1 MRATSSCPSLT
12 ATRGWSISA
21 VVGCDTLVALPS
33 ASADRVTLFAKNSD
47 RPPREAQRIV
57 QHARAEHPRG
67 ARVRCQYV
75 EIPQVG
81 ETAAWLGSQPH
92 WLWGV
97 EHGVNEHRVAI
108 GNETVFA
115 REAPGESG
123 LLGMD
128 LVRLGLERARTADE
142 ALAVITA
149 LIEEHGQGGSGFAHL
164 HWPYNNAFL
173 IADAERAWILE
184 TSNRH
189 WAAEPVREIGN
200 ISNGLAIG
208 TRWERGAADLTSFAV
223 SRGWWSPD
231 GGKLDF
237 TAAYADESGVPPNL
251 SGARR
256 ARGRALLDAG
266 RGGLS
271 VARMRTLLRDHFDG
285 GPVHRPRAV
294 DDPEFFSL
302 CMHADPLDNTTA
314 AMVAPLGA
322 QTSPATAA
330 WVCLGSPCVGVFLPC
345 YVEGRLP
352 AALGIA
358 GGEPDEESPW
368 WRMRELLSLVER
380 DFAGLVPRVRAAF
393 DELEAGFARDA
404 TGAEAEAD
412 SLRRAGNAAAAANVL
427 TGLMERATSTWLER
441 ASELVREI
449 REGADPPDERP
460 V

>member
-1 MRATSSCPSLT
+1 LT
-12 ATRGWSISA
+12 ATGRWSISA
-21 VVGCDTLVALPS
+21 VVGCDTLVALPP
-33 ASADRVTLFAKNSD
+33 ASADRSTLFAKNSD

-57 QHARAEHPRG
+57 HHSRREHPGG

-75 EIPQVG
+75 EIPQVA

-115 REAPGESG
+115 REAPAESG

-142 ALAVITA
+142 ALAVITE

-173 IADAERAWILE
+173 VADPERAWILE

-189 WAAEPVREIGN
+189 WAAEPIREIGN

-208 TRWERGAADLTSFAV
+208 TGWERGASDLTSYAV
-223 SRGWWSPD
+223 SQGWWRAD
-231 GGKLDF
+231 AGKVDF
-237 TAAYADESGVPPNL
+237 AAAYADESGVPPNL
-251 SGARR
+251 SSARR

-266 RGGLS
+266 RGRLS
-271 VARMRTLLRDHFDG
+271 VTRMREVLRDHYDG
-285 GPVHRPRAV
+285 GGVYRRRAV

-314 AMVAPLGA
+314 AMVAPLGPR
-322 QTSPATAA
+322 TSPPTAA

-352 AALGIA
+352 AALGVA
-358 GGEPDEESPW
+358 GAEPDDESPW
-368 WRMRELLSLVER
+368 WRMRERLSLVER

-393 DELEAGFARDA
+393 DELEARFAREA
-404 TGAEAEAD
+404 AGAEAEAD
-412 SLRRAGNAAAAANVL
+412 SLRRAGKAAAAANVL
-427 TGLMERATSTWLER
+427 SGLTERATSAWLAR
-441 ASELVREI
+441 TSELVREI
-449 REGADPPDERP
+449 REGS
-460 V
+460 

>member
-1 MRATSSCPSLT
+1 
-12 ATRGWSISA
+12 
-21 VVGCDTLVALPS
+21 VGCDTLVALPP

-57 QHARAEHPRG
+57 RFARAEHPAD

-75 EIPQVG
+75 DIPQAR

-128 LVRLGLERARTADE
+128 LVRLALERGRTADE
-142 ALAVITA
+142 ALAVITS

-173 IADAERAWILE
+173 IADPERAWILE

-189 WAAEPVREIGN
+189 WAAEPVREVGN

-208 TRWERGAADLTSFAV
+208 TGWTRGAADLTAFAV
-223 SRGWWSPD
+223 SHEWWRAD
-231 GGKLDF
+231 AGKVDF
-237 TAAYADESGVPPNL
+237 AAAYADESGVPPNL
-251 SGARR
+251 SCARR
-256 ARGRALLDAG
+256 ARGRALLEAG
-266 RGGLS
+266 RGALS
-271 VARMRTLLRDHFDG
+271 VARMRDALRDHYDG
-285 GPVHRPRAV
+285 GAVHRARAV

-314 AMVAPLGA
+314 AMVAPLRPTG
-322 QTSPATAA
+322 SPPTAA

-345 YVEGRLP
+345 WVEGRLP
-352 AALGIA
+352 AVLRVA
-358 GGEPDEESPW
+358 GAEPEAESPW
-368 WRMRELLSLVER
+368 WQMRELLSLVER

-393 DELEAGFARDA
+393 DELEARFAREA
-404 TGAEAEAD
+404 AAGEAEAD
-412 SLRRAGNAAAAANVL
+412 QLRRAGNAAGAADVL
-427 TGLMERATSTWLER
+427 TAITARATDAWLAR
-441 ASELVREI
+441 TSELVREI
-449 REGADPPDERP
+449 REGG
-460 V
+460 